1 MISSGIRL
9 GAWDYSKW
17 KHVAPIVDDEEM
29 IISAKLDVCNGDV
42 EEYYTFIPSE
52 AYEALKEW

>member
-9 GAWDYSKW
+9 GASDYLKW

-29 IISAKLDVCNGDV
+29 IIAVLRLTGQSIHMVSKDL
-42 EEYYTFIPSE
+42 S
-52 AYEALKEW
+52 L